1 MSHAPLESPAPN
13 DAERLA
19 RVRTVLAEK
28 GDTPAAALDAIARII
43 GRREAPADTYQ
54 KPLG

>member
-1 MSHAPLESPAPN
+1 MSHAHLETSAPN

-19 RVRTVLAEK
+19 RVRAILAEK
-28 GDTPAAALDAIARII
+28 GDTPGAALDAIARIVA
-43 GRREAPADTYQ
+43 RRTPPADIYQ

>member
-1 MSHAPLESPAPN
+1 MSDAYLETSAPN

-19 RVRTVLAEK
+19 RVRAVLAEK
-28 GDTPAAALDAIARII
+28 GDTPAAALDAIARIV
-43 GRREAPADTYQ
+43 GRRDPPADIYQ